1 MKLFGTLACLAL
13 ALALAPACACAA
25 PAHSR
30 LEGTWMET
38 RPSKDSPRGV
48 MHFKGGKVRLEN
60 IFSSTPLEL
69 DYKLAEGNGQE
80 FVVSFEYRYKVKR
93 GNGRIV
99 DSRSCMDLRWHVE
112 DGRPV
117 LSEEVIEY
125 DGRGLMI
132 WKEFLRQED
141 FVDGF
146 ASKLKQRLDAQKPVP
161 TWKEN

>member
-1 MKLFGTLACLAL
+1 MKLFGTLACL

-146 ASKLKQRLDAQKPVP
+146 ASKLKKRLDAQKPVP

>member
-13 ALALAPACACAA
+13 ALVPACACAA

>member
-1 MKLFGTLACLAL
+1 
-13 ALALAPACACAA
+13 
-25 PAHSR
+25 
-30 LEGTWMET
+30 
-38 RPSKDSPRGV
+38 
-48 MHFKGGKVRLEN
+48 
-60 IFSSTPLEL
+60 
-69 DYKLAEGNGQE
+69 
-80 FVVSFEYRYKVKR
+80 RYKVKR

-146 ASKLKQRLDAQKPVP
+146 ASKLKRRLDAQEPVP

>member
-13 ALALAPACACAA
+13 ALAPACACAGKA
-25 PAHSR
+25 QAR

-38 RPSKDSPRGV
+38 SPGKDRPRGV

-60 IFSSTPLEL
+60 VFSSAPLEL
-69 DYKLAEGNGQE
+69 PYTVAERGGQE
-80 FVVSFEYRYKVKR
+80 FLVTFEYRYKVRR

-132 WKEFLRQED
+132 WKEFLRKED